1 MLEKF
6 TPEQL
11 VREWRLR
18 RGLLPLRP
26 DGAIS
31 QIDGFDPDPIISAR
45 LIDWYHSLLDSAPVS
60 LLPVSDIASDLSPSV
75 SDDGVVTVTLPQS
88 CRRVISVRLDCWLTD
103 AIPVS
108 PQQNP
113 ALAALQRSGYVRGSI
128 YAPVAIYQP
137 HQLTLYS
144 ADSPSPTLTSLRC
157 ISLPDDGSIIL
168 NRSALNLLP
177 DNILDF

>member
-31 QIDGFDPDPIISAR
+31 QIDGFDPDQIIAAR
-45 LIDWYHSLLDSAPVS
+45 LLDWYHSLLDSAPVS
-60 LLPVSDIASDLSPSV
+60 MLPVTDIAQSLSPSV
-75 SDDGVVTVTLPQS
+75 ADDGVVTVPLPQS
-88 CRRVISVRLDCWLTD
+88 CRRVISVRLDCWLAD
-103 AIPVS
+103 ATPVT

-113 ALAALQRSGYVRGSI
+113 ALAAIQRSGYVRGAA
-128 YAPVAIYQP
+128 YAPVAIYEP

-144 ADSPSPTLTSLRC
+144 ADSPSASLTSLRS
-157 ISLPDDGSIIL
+157 ISVPDDGSIVIH
-168 NRSALNLLP
+168 RSALSLLP